1 MSAARETIL
10 ALSSAALP
18 IAAMA
23 RNSGGPSGP
32 PGSIGASGLGR
43 AILRLSGSAAT
54 ELGERV
60 FHSRERL
67 TGVRSWRRIAGEV
80 RWSGHAFPACVY
92 VMRGPRSYTREDVV
106 EIHMPGLR
114 WLVESLMDELLRA
127 GARLA
132 LPGEFTRRA
141 VENGRINLEQ
151 AETVGALI
159 RARSADEARA
169 FAARLSSDGARA
181 RSELKNK
188 IEELLSLVE
197 LGLDFATEDVTVIS
211 RDEML
216 ARAEALQRACEEQSA
231 GSATGESRVQTEGL
245 PRVLLLGPVNA
256 GKSTLFNAL
265 LGRDAAII
273 SPQRHT
279 TRDTLEA
286 PLDLDGQRALL
297 IDSAGAG
304 EELSAA
310 ANSEFEAREYLRQA
324 AWNATLNAIRCAD
337 VVLVLFDS
345 ADAESSVRDAAL
357 LLPALAQCRSIALAV
372 VWTKSDAAA
381 AALRENLPPEL
392 KDAPSFQIS
401 AQTGAGLNELRAFV
415 NDQLRAIG
423 ARPRDAALE
432 ALAVTR
438 NAART
443 AAAALARVV
452 DALRLNHGED
462 VVAVELREALHAFW
476 QAEGVLIRH
485 DAVTESALDRIFSS
499 FCIGK

>member
-1 MSAARETIL
+1 VSAGRETIL

-18 IAAMA
+18 TSAGGGGSS
-23 RNSGGPSGP
+23 SGV
-32 PGSIGASGLGR
+32 GR
-43 AILRLSGSAAT
+43 AILRLSGGEAT

-60 FHSRERL
+60 FHSRERM
-67 TGVRSWRRIAGEV
+67 TGVRGWRRIAGEV
-80 RWSGHAFPACVY
+80 RWDRHVFPACVY

-106 EIHMPGLR
+106 EIHLPGLR
-114 WLVESLMDELLRA
+114 WLVDFLLDELLRA

-169 FAARLSSDGARA
+169 FAARLNSDGARGRA
-181 RSELKNK
+181 ELKTK

-211 RDEML
+211 REDML
-216 ARAEALQRACEEQSA
+216 QRSEELQRACEIQAA
-231 GSATGESRVQTEGL
+231 GNSDGESRVQTEGL
-245 PRVLLLGPVNA
+245 PRVHLLGPVNA

-265 LGRDAAII
+265 LGRDVAII
-273 SPQRHT
+273 SAQRHT

-286 PLDLDGQRALL
+286 ALNLDGQSALL

-304 EELSAA
+304 EELTAA
-310 ANSEFEAREYLRQA
+310 AKSESEGREYLRQA
-324 AWNATLNAIRCAD
+324 AWNATLSAIRCAD
-337 VVLVLFDS
+337 IVLVLFDS
-345 ADAESSVRDAAL
+345 SDAERSVRDAKL
-357 LLPALAQCRSIALAV
+357 LLPALTQCNPAAV
-372 VWTKSDAAA
+372 AVLWTKADADASIHA
-381 AALRENLPPEL
+381 PPTEL
-392 KDAPSFQIS
+392 KHAPAFRIS
-401 AQTGAGLNELRAFV
+401 AQTGKGMDDVRAFL
-415 NDQLRAIG
+415 NARLKDMG

-443 AAAALARVV
+443 AAAALGRVV
-452 DALRLNHGED
+452 EALKLDHGED

-485 DAVTESALDRIFSS
+485 DAVTEAALDRIFSS

>member
-18 IAAMA
+18 TSTASG
-23 RNSGGPSGP
+23 SGGAGP
-32 PGSIGASGLGR
+32 VLGR
-43 AILRLSGSAAT
+43 AILRLSGNEAT
-54 ELGERV
+54 TLGERV
-60 FHSRERL
+60 FQSRERL
-67 TGVRSWRRIAGEV
+67 TGVRGWRRIAGDV
-80 RWSGHAFPACVY
+80 QWTNHTFPACAY

-106 EIHMPGLR
+106 EIHLPGLR
-114 WLVESLMDELLRA
+114 WLVEALLDDLLRA

-159 RARSADEARA
+159 KARSADEARA
-169 FAARLSSDGARA
+169 YAARLSSDGARGRA
-181 RSELKNK
+181 ELKTK
-188 IEELLSLVE
+188 IEELLSQVE
-197 LGLDFATEDVTVIS
+197 LGLDFATEDVVVLT
-211 RDEML
+211 REEML
-216 ARAEALQRACEEQSA
+216 QRAEGLQRACESQSA
-231 GSATGESRVQTEGL
+231 GSAAGESRVQTEGL
-245 PRVLLLGPVNA
+245 PRILLLGPVNA

-265 LGRDAAII
+265 VGRDAAII

-286 PLDLDGQRALL
+286 PIRIEEQNALL

-304 EELSAA
+304 EELSTDAA
-310 ANSEFEAREYLRQA
+310 AQSEALEYLRQA

-337 VVLVLFDS
+337 IVLVLL
-345 ADAESSVRDAAL
+345 DASDAARSLRDARL
-357 LLPALAQCRSIALAV
+357 ILPALAQCKPAARAV
-372 VWTKSDAAA
+372 LWTKSDAAPTGTRD
-381 AALRENLPPEL
+381 ALPEQL
-392 KDAPSFQIS
+392 SGTQTLSIS
-401 AQTGAGLNELRAFV
+401 TQSGAGLSELTAFLGA
-415 NDQLRAIG
+415 QLREIG

-438 NAART
+438 NAARI
-443 AAAALARVV
+443 AAAALGRATE
-452 DALRLNHGED
+452 ALRLNHGED

-485 DAVTESALDRIFSS
+485 DAVTEGALDRIFSS

>member
-1 MSAARETIL
+1 LSAARETIL

-18 IAAMA
+18 T
-23 RNSGGPSGP
+23 PS
-32 PGSIGASGLGR
+32 ASGSVLGR
-43 AILRLSGSAAT
+43 AILRLSGADAT
-54 ELGERV
+54 RLGERV

-67 TGVRSWRRIAGEV
+67 TGVRGWRRIAGDV
-80 RWSGHAFPACVY
+80 RWNSRTFPACVY
-92 VMRGPRSYTREDVV
+92 VMRGPRSYTREDIV
-106 EIHMPGLR
+106 EIHLPGLR
-114 WLVESLMDELLRA
+114 WLVETLLDELLRA

-151 AETVGALI
+151 AEAVGALI
-159 RARSADEARA
+159 QARSADEARA
-169 FAARLSSDGARA
+169 YAARLSSDGARGRA
-181 RSELKNK
+181 ELKAK

-197 LGLDFATEDVTVIS
+197 LGLDFATEDVTVLT
-211 RDEML
+211 REEML
-216 ARAEALQRACEEQSA
+216 QRAENLQRACEAQAA
-231 GSATGESRVQTEGL
+231 GSAGESRVQTEGL
-245 PRVLLLGPVNA
+245 PRILLLGPVNA
-256 GKSTLFNAL
+256 GKSTLFNVL

-286 PLDLDGQRALL
+286 PLAIDGQNALL

-310 ANSEFEAREYLRQA
+310 ASSESDAREYLRQA
-324 AWNATLNAIRCAD
+324 AWNATLSAIRCAD
-337 VVLVLFDS
+337 IVLVLL
-345 ADAESSVRDAAL
+345 DASDAARSL
-357 LLPALAQCRSIALAV
+357 RDTSLILPALAQCKPAARAV
-372 VWTKSDAAA
+372 LWTKSDAARTSTRDNVPEQ
-381 AALRENLPPEL
+381 LRGANTFE
-392 KDAPSFQIS
+392 IS
-401 AQTGAGLNELRAFV
+401 AQSGAGLPELRAYLV
-415 NDQLRAIG
+415 TQLREIG
-423 ARPRDAALE
+423 GRPRDAALE

-443 AAAALARVV
+443 AAVALGRAAE
-452 DALRLNHGED
+452 ALRLNHGED

-485 DAVTESALDRIFSS
+485 DAVTEGALDRIFSS